1 MNLLL
6 AEVAQATQRLADAG
20 VPSPRTDA
28 EELAAFV
35 HGVKRGELH
44 SVKDADFDA
53 RYWEVIARREQR
65 EPLQHITGRAYFRY
79 LELQVGPGVFVPRPE
94 TESVVGWAIDAV
106 RAMDVVEPCV
116 VDLCTGSGAIALALA
131 QEVPR
136 SRVHAVELSED
147 ALRWTRKNVEGS
159 RVDLRQGDAL
169 SAFPDLDGQVDLV
182 ISNPPY
188 IPLTEWE
195 YVAPEARDYDPE
207 LALFSGEDG
216 LDLIRG
222 IERTAHR
229 LLRPAGWSS
238 SSTPTPRAD
247 RCRGSSPRSGAGPT
261 RPITPTSTTGRGSP
275 PPARRCRDRRRDFNP
290 AVCVRGGP
298 LDGTAIRHQR
308 RDRPRD
314 GSARSR
320 VRRPPGE
327 LVVLPTDTVYGI
339 GADAFSSEA
348 VADLLAAKG
357 RGRNMPTPVLI
368 GSPNT
373 LHGLVTNFSEMAWEL
388 VDAFWPGALTLV
400 AKHQPSLQWDLGDTR
415 GTVAVRMPLHPV
427 AIELLT
433 EVGPMAVSSANLTG
447 HPSPETCDAAQDMLG
462 DSVSVYLD
470 GGPTPGIVPSSIVD
484 VSRDV
489 PVLLREGAI
498 SADELRKVVPD
509 LEVAN

>member
-1 MNLLL
+1 M
-6 AEVAQATQRLADAG
+6 
-20 VPSPRTDA
+20 
-28 EELAAFV
+28 
-35 HGVKRGELH
+35 
-44 SVKDADFDA
+44 
-53 RYWEVIARREQR
+53 
-65 EPLQHITGRAYFRY
+65 
-79 LELQVGPGVFVPRPE
+79 
-94 TESVVGWAIDAV
+94 
-106 RAMDVVEPCV
+106 
-116 VDLCTGSGAIALALA
+116 
-131 QEVPR
+131 
-136 SRVHAVELSED
+136 HAVELSED
-147 ALRWTRKNVEGS
+147 ALQWTRKNVEGS
-159 RVDLRQGDAL
+159 RVDLRQGNAL
-169 SAFPDLDGQVDLV
+169 DAFPDLDGQVDLV

-229 LLRPAGWSS
+229 LLRPGGVVVDRARRHPGRPGAVDLHRGAGLGRRGRPPRPQQPPALRDRPQGDAV
-238 SSTPTPRAD
+238 STPQ
-247 RCRGSSPRSGAGPT
+247 T
-261 RPITPTSTTGRGSP
+261 RFPEVR
-275 PPARRCRDRRRDFNP
+275 
-290 AVCVRGGP
+290 VRGGP
-298 LDGTAIRHQR
+298 LDMAR
-308 RDRPRD
+308 RYDTNDATDRTTGLREAA
-314 GSARSR
+314 SA
-320 VRRPPGE
+320 VRRGE

-348 VADLLAAKG
+348 VADLLDAKG

-373 LHGLVTNFSEMAWEL
+373 LHGLVTDFSELAWEL

-447 HPSPETCDAAQDMLG
+447 HPAPEDCDAAQEMLG

-470 GGPTPGIVPSSIVD
+470 GGPDPRHRAVLDRRRHPRGAAAAARGRHLGGRAAQGRTRPRGGELTAPDAGRGIGNGEARRR
-484 VSRDV
+484 SRD
-489 PVLLREGAI
+489 LRGLPHDSFRILHVSTGNVCRSPITERLTRHALADRLGDPCGAG
-498 SADELRKVVPD
+498 
-509 LEVAN
+509 